1 MYCRYCP
8 RCNEKL
14 NYTSKYSYLRA
25 DKKNSVC
32 SSCIQ
37 KSRKNGKE
45 VECSTCNKFFYKQP
59 NQIKNRNYCS
69 RSCADTGHSIFLLK
83 TEYKEVE
90 CPYCKVKFQQ
100 HWKGPKKYC
109 SNKCSSRANLKTINS
124 TEPKKS
130 GTQPELMFKEILE
143 ENSILF
149 NYQKSVSWK
158 HGWKKWYDF
167 YLPEFNLL
175 VEIDGTY
182 WHGKEVE
189 TKELN
194 KQQWK
199 TRLNDKFKNI
209 LAKSRGYKL
218 LRIWSDE
225 INNLNL
231 KEILKCYE

>member
-1 MYCRYCP
+1 
-8 RCNEKL
+8 
-14 NYTSKYSYLRA
+14 
-25 DKKNSVC
+25 
-32 SSCIQ
+32 
-37 KSRKNGKE
+37 
-45 VECSTCNKFFYKQP
+45 
-59 NQIKNRNYCS
+59 
-69 RSCADTGHSIFLLK
+69 
-83 TEYKEVE
+83 
-90 CPYCKVKFQQ
+90 
-100 HWKGPKKYC
+100 
-109 SNKCSSRANLKTINS
+109 
-124 TEPKKS
+124 
-130 GTQPELMFKEILE
+130 MFKKILE
-143 ENSILF
+143 EEHVLF
-149 NYQKSVSWK
+149 NCQKSVSWK

-175 VEIDGTY
+175 IEIDGTY

-189 TKELN
+189 TRYLN